1 MQNGGRPLSQGQY
14 TKSIYSFNKDVGS
27 TYMVRLRDTAINK
40 TNVNLMPYGIDT
52 LLEAGWGTNKKQ
64 DK

>member
-1 MQNGGRPLSQGQY
+1 
-14 TKSIYSFNKDVGS
+14 
-27 TYMVRLRDTAINK
+27 MVRLKDTAVNK

-64 DK
+64 EK